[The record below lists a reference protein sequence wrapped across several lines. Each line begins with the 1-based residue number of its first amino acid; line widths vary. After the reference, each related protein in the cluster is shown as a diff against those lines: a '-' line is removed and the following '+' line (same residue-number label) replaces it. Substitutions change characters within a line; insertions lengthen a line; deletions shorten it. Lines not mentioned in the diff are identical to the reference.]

1 MSITIEELWNEVGF
15 QPTPA
20 QREAITAETGL
31 LFLTAGP
38 GSGKTRV
45 LLWRVVNLIVF
56 RNADPNGI
64 FLSTFTE
71 KAAFQL
77 QQGLRAL
84 LGIAANHTG
93 HQHDV
98 SRMYVGTVHSL
109 CQRILLDRRFAP
121 DRRRGQTPVILDAT
135 DQYFFVYRRRN
146 WLALLDAADTTNE
159 GINQF
164 FSGQTSK
171 SRHRAVT
178 SLIQLF
184 NRLSEESID
193 PAEALKRTRDR
204 TFQKMLRAY
213 VTYRTLLAPADGA
226 KRVDLSLLQQ
236 AAFDRIRAFA
246 GADSVFEHIIVD
258 EYQDTNPIQ
267 EKVFFALAR
276 KYKNLC
282 VVGDD
287 DQALYRFRGATVE
300 NFVNFPDRCR
310 DEFRKS
316 PKAIPLSANFR
327 SRRGIVD
334 SYTAFIDTC
343 NWKRRGGKAYRITDK
358 KITAHSR
365 DVRQSVFTTAADKPE
380 SVCKEIARFVRC
392 VVDDR
397 KVHDPNQIAFLF
409 PSLKSMM
416 VSKMRA
422 ALEAENL
429 QVYAPRAGRFL
440 DAPEALALFG
450 VFIKVFGKPVFGH
463 FPGQDYAEFVD
474 WTGKCDTTAQRLIR
488 NDENLRQF
496 ILNRRGQLQ
505 QVANDYNKLV
515 AKCVANGWD
524 LESNV
529 TLAMRAVLAATP
541 ALSVQA
547 AGTLRSPYMERVIRK
562 RGEEGRPFSLHYV
575 ITTATSVDWSVLDLF
590 YQVMAFDH
598 FKSMFDA
605 AESGEDEGPVCNLAL
620 ISQYLARFTEQY
632 SPMITGRFLSGDLF
646 TRFLFSSYLYA
657 LYRLGESETEDA
669 DDPFPRGRIP
679 FLTIH
684 QAKGL
689 EFPIVVL
696 GSPRKNDRGPQ
707 RIEEIVRPL
716 ITRPSEPLDR
726 CNEFDIMRMFY
737 VSLSRPQNVLVFAH
751 PKGQGISTHNGISS
765 VIESHATPLKDA
777 DISAI
782 PEAKITTDELPKNY
796 SYTSDYL
803 LYQKCGRQ
811 YMVFRKYGFVPSRAQ
826 TQFFGSLVHKTIE
839 DLHHLLIAQ
848 RVKEATA

>member
-1 MSITIEELWNEVGF
+1 MSVSIEELWKEVGF

-20 QREAITAETGL
+20 QREAITADTGL

-45 LLWRVVNLIVF
+45 LLWRVVNLIVC
-56 RNADPNGI
+56 RNADPNAI

-93 HQHDV
+93 HQYDV

-109 CQRILLDRRFAP
+109 CQRMLLDRRFSP
-121 DRRRGQTPVILDAT
+121 DRRRGQIPAILDAT

-146 WLALLDAADTTNE
+146 WQALLDAADTTNE

-164 FSGQTSK
+164 FSDQTSK

-193 PAEALKRTRDR
+193 PADAIKHTRDR

-213 VTYRTLLAPADGA
+213 ATYRTLLAPTEGSR
-226 KRVDLSLLQQ
+226 RVDLSLLQQ

-246 GADSVFEHIIVD
+246 GADAVFEHVIVD

-267 EKVFFALAR
+267 EKLFFALAR

-310 DEFRKS
+310 DEFRKG
-316 PKAIPLSANFR
+316 PKAIPLSVNFR
-327 SRRGIVD
+327 SRRRIVD
-334 SYTAFIDTC
+334 CYTKFIDTC
-343 NWKRRGGKAYRITDK
+343 NWKRRDGKAYRITDK
-358 KITAHSR
+358 KITADSR
-365 DVRQSVFTTAADKPE
+365 DARPSVFTTAADKPE
-380 SVCKEIARFVRC
+380 AVCKEIARFVRGLIN
-392 VVDDR
+392 DS

-409 PSLKSMM
+409 PSLKSVM

-422 ALEAENL
+422 ALEAESL

-450 VFIKVFGKPVFGH
+450 VFIKVFGKPAFGH
-463 FPGQDYAEFVD
+463 FPGQDYAEFVA
-474 WTGKCDTTAQRLIR
+474 WTTNCDKIAQRLIR
-488 NDENLRQF
+488 NDEHLRQF
-496 ILNRRGQLQ
+496 ILSRRNELQ
-505 QVANDYNKLV
+505 QVTNDYNKLV
-515 AKCVANGWD
+515 NRCVANGWD
-524 LESNV
+524 LEAGVN
-529 TLAMRAVLAATP
+529 LAMRPVLAATP
-541 ALSVQA
+541 TLSTQA
-547 AGTLRSPYMERVIRK
+547 AATLRSPYMERVIRK
-562 RGEEGRPFSLHYV
+562 RAEEGRPFSLHYV

-590 YQVMAFDH
+590 YQMMAFDH
-598 FKSMFDA
+598 FKNMFDA
-605 AESGEDEGPVCNLAL
+605 AESGDDEGPVCNLAL
-620 ISQYLARFTEQY
+620 ISQYLARFTDQY
-632 SPMITGRFLSGDLF
+632 SPMITGRFLTGDLF

-679 FLTIH
+679 FITIH

-689 EFPIVVL
+689 EFPVVVL

-716 ITRPSEPLDR
+716 IGRSSEPLDR

-751 PKGQGISTHNGISS
+751 PRGQGISTHDGISS
-765 VIESHATPLKDA
+765 VIESHAIPLKDA
-777 DISAI
+777 DMSAI
-782 PEAKITTDELPKNY
+782 PKANIMTDELPKNY

-803 LYQKCGRQ
+803 LYQKCARQ

-848 RVKEATA
+848 RAKEVTA